1 MNILIDARLLTR
13 GQISGIEDYARGVI
27 NEMLQNHKEHNYAFF
42 WSGIKKV
49 DFPKEWQ
56 LPNVSVINWVVPN
69 RILDIC
75 IRVLKW
81 PKIDTI
87 WPADVIW
94 SPHFFLLP
102 KPKNAKR
109 IITFHDLSPEHFP
122 NLYPLRKRVWHW
134 QQNYRNQ
141 MNQADHLIAV
151 SEFTKK
157 DIISTF
163 GIQEKKVTAIHSG
176 INPFFKYIEKTDAG
190 LRLFQNAN
198 NLTRPYFLFVGTLEP
213 RKNISRIIRAFS
225 LFKEREGCKNFEL
238 IIVGKK
244 GWLFNSIF
252 NEAKK
257 SLFSS
262 DIRFWGEVSYDEL
275 RYLYNGAFG
284 FLWPSLFEGFGHP
297 PLEAQ
302 ACGVPVIASNRS
314 SLPEVL
320 QDSALLTSPQNIEE
334 IVVAM
339 EQLVLHNEIRETL
352 IARGYENI
360 KRFSWRA
367 TSDSLIKV
375 IESIHNARQSSN
387 KKC

>member
-13 GQISGIEDYARGVI
+13 GHISGIEDYARGVI
-27 NEMLQNHKEHNYAFF
+27 NEMLSNHTEHNYAFF

-49 DFPKEWQ
+49 DFPKEWR

-69 RILDIC
+69 RMLDIF
-75 IRVLKW
+75 IRVFEW
-81 PKIDTI
+81 PKIDAI
-87 WPADVIW
+87 WPADIIW

-102 KPKNAKR
+102 KPKSAKR

-122 NLYPLRKRVWHW
+122 NLYPFRKRVWHW
-134 QQNYRNQ
+134 QQNYRAQ

-157 DIISTF
+157 DIVTTF
-163 GIQEKKVTAIHSG
+163 GISEKKVTAIHSG
-176 INPFFKYIEKTDAG
+176 INPFFKHIEKTDSG

-213 RKNISRIIRAFS
+213 RKNISGIIRAFS
-225 LFKEREGCKNFEL
+225 LFKEKEGCKDFEL

-252 NEAKK
+252 NEAKQ
-257 SLFSS
+257 SPFSS

-339 EQLVLHNEIRETL
+339 EELVLHNEVREAL

-387 KKC
+387 KKR